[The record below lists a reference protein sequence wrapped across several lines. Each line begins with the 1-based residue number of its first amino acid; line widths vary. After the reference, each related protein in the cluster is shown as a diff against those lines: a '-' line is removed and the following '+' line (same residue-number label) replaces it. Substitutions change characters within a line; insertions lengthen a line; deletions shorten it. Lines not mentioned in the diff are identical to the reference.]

1 MSAAA
6 PPPAI
11 PSATAGDVDPN
22 DPLGYDA
29 YAKTL
34 WARIDH
40 ALNRDAITG
49 KLGDDPLVIG
59 LFGEWGVGK
68 TYLLDKIRDHATRY
82 ATERAELRRN
92 DGGFDL
98 TIPVYFQPWKYEHEE
113 HLHVPLLLHTLKAL
127 EEGVKQSQTLWERV
141 GQAAQKPG
149 DAIVK
154 ALPKIVTLFKKA
166 VTSAAV
172 VIEPASGAAIVV
184 AQAMADDN
192 AKTSAKPKK
201 PSVASALKYTDDGR
215 YYFEIH
221 KVLKA
226 VTRPAQHDGYLD
238 KLVINNTNFKINFV
252 VFVDDLDRCLPEK
265 AVQVLE
271 LIKTVFNV
279 ESFAFVLALDDE
291 VIERGIGHR
300 YSAYLLKDKKPQM
313 PITGFEYLEKIV
325 HLPFRLPALTRAQ
338 AVAFA
343 RLIEARAEPDNPDRR
358 WFAPTPL
365 ASVGSRTNKAAVPI
379 SSQGEADLMGGDG
392 YAGEHFVAELMAPS
406 LESAHLDL
414 LLAAFDAYVPRKL
427 LRAVELWH
435 QVCRVARERGV
446 SGANAV
452 SGTWIREYADKPII
466 LDTRVVFALML
477 LQLFQPELFRFMR
490 RRDRSFQVLLNAFSQ
505 KKDGL
510 NKHEVSDVELWSWAS
525 YRRGELAIAVDPDPT
540 AVTAAAD
547 AAVSKAAFK
556 RPCSELEAVAL
567 IASLDSTDAYLAQHV
582 RLRLV
587 ERLVEHFAVQRHVFN
602 PLRVMAWLG
611 KHLDLGMVETF
622 VGIDAYFAVL
632 SQHSEQDLL
641 DVQAAQRVMAER
653 ATANLPPSVFGAPTV
668 IQKLPTFAFSK
679 ADALFDVLVAID
691 TAARSDL
698 QKQFDLPTG
707 RVFDEACAAALHQKF
722 SVHTRKIAPPE
733 RSPTWQGFDHAVGAV
748 AAIAPWL
755 GWEQGGKL
763 VLAAVAG
770 AQVTDSTAT
779 VIDKLLAQAP
789 APKSRAPI
797 GDLLERFPQGDPRFD
812 RRRFNLPTERF
823 HSDPQDEPIIGFV
836 RIPASTTPFQMGHAS
851 VTDNPSTPIVIKDT
865 FYIARTLTTVD
876 QYAQFAKDG
885 YSAGIEIWGKQ
896 GLAWRDGSF
905 DSKVKDK
912 DYKNHLTQRKAALRK
927 APWNWAT
934 QQAHGSRPV
943 TGVTW
948 FEARAYAR
956 WLNVQ
961 LKAEIGAAA
970 ALEGYEVALPA
981 EHQWERAARAESLTA
996 AHTHR
1001 WPWGDDEKDAANRAN
1016 IGASEIGM
1024 VSSVGVF
1031 LPNGIGL
1038 YDIAGNAWEWM
1049 DNIYANPHKSRFT
1062 PVLRDHELATDLD
1075 LDKCDR
1081 LSLRGG
1087 SWFNLPGRA
1096 SCSARNWN
1104 LPDYWSNDLGF
1115 RVVLSLAKNEN

>member
-6 PPPAI
+6 PPPVI
-11 PSATAGDVDPN
+11 PPATAEGIDPN

-40 ALNRDAITG
+40 ALNRDATTG

-82 ATERAELRRN
+82 STERAELRRN

-127 EEGVKQSQTLWERV
+127 EEGVKQSQTFWERV
-141 GQAAQKPG
+141 GQGAQKPG

-172 VIEPASGAAIVV
+172 VIEPASGAAFALTQSV
-184 AQAMADDN
+184 ADDT
-192 AKTSAKPKK
+192 AKTSARPKK

-226 VTRPAQHDGYLD
+226 VTRPAQHEGYLD

-300 YSAYLLKDKKPQM
+300 YKDYTFENKKPQM

-343 RLIEARAEPDNPDRR
+343 RTIEERVEPKNAPRH
-358 WFAPTPL
+358 WFAPTSPESAGMRL
-365 ASVGSRTNKAAVPI
+365 SKGVQQNPRAESDAVSAAGNRSEP
-379 SSQGEADLMGGDG
+379 EW
-392 YAGEHFVAELMAPS
+392 FAPAQS
-406 LESAHLDL
+406 ESAHLDL
-414 LLAAFDAYVPRKL
+414 LLASFDAYVPRKL

-446 SGANAV
+446 SGAEG
-452 SGTWIREYADKPII
+452 SSTTWVREYAGKPVR

-490 RRDRSFQVLLNAFSQ
+490 RRERAFQVLLNAFSEENLGGIG
-505 KKDGL
+505 KY
-510 NKHEVSDVELWSWAS
+510 EISDVELWSWAS
-525 YRRGELAIAVDPDPT
+525 YRKGEPIAAPDVAPT
-540 AVTAAAD
+540 ADPAPVP
-547 AAVSKAAFK
+547 VVLPAFK
-556 RPCSELEAVAL
+556 RPCSEAEAVAL
-567 IASLDSTDAYLAQHV
+567 IASLASVDAYLAQHI

-611 KHLDLGMVETF
+611 EHLDAGMVNTF

-632 SQHSEQDLL
+632 SQHTEQDLL
-641 DVQAAQRVMAER
+641 DVQEQLRAADKAKAAAEK
-653 ATANLPPSVFGAPTV
+653 AKAAADIQAGAVGTPTV
-668 IQKLPTFAFSK
+668 IQKLPTFSFAK
-679 ADALFDVLVAID
+679 VDALFDVLVAID

-698 QKQFDLPTG
+698 DKQFDLPEG
-707 RVFDEACAAALHQKF
+707 RVLDDAIAASLRAKF
-722 SVHTRKIAPPE
+722 LIHTQKIAQPG
-733 RSPTWQGFDHAVGAV
+733 RSATWQGFDHAIGAV

-755 GWEQGGKL
+755 GWAQGGKQ
-763 VLAAVAG
+763 VVATVAG
-770 AQVTDSTAT
+770 AQESDTTSA
-779 VIDKLLAQAP
+779 VIKKLLGKAP
-789 APKSRAPI
+789 TPKSCAAI
-797 GDLLERFPQGDPRFD
+797 GDLLERFPEGDPRFD
-812 RRRFNLPTERF
+812 RARFQLPSERF
-823 HSDPQDEPIIGFV
+823 HQKTENEPMIGFV
-836 RIPASTTPFQMGHAS
+836 RIPGSKKPFQMGHLKES
-851 VTDNPSTPIVIKDT
+851 DNPPTPVVIKDT
-865 FYIARTLTTVD
+865 FYMARTLTTVD

-896 GLAWRDGSF
+896 GLEWREGSR
-905 DSKVKDK
+905 DSKVTDEGYRRWLK
-912 DYKNHLTQRKAALRK
+912 QRPAALRK
-927 APWNWAT
+927 EPWEWID
-934 QQAHGSRPV
+934 QRAHGSRPV

-956 WLNVQ
+956 WLDLELQ
-961 LKAEIGAAA
+961 HEIGDVA
-970 ALEGYEVALPA
+970 ALNGYQVALPT
-981 EHQWERAARAESLTA
+981 EDQWERAARAQSLTVA
-996 AHTHR
+996 RNLR
-1001 WPWGDDEKDAANRAN
+1001 WPWGDDEKNATKSAN
-1016 IGASEIGM
+1016 IHGSDVGE

-1031 LPNGIGL
+1031 PPNSIGL
-1038 YDIAGNAWEWM
+1038 YDMAGNAWEWM
-1049 DNIYANPHKSRFT
+1049 DNIYADPSGDRF
-1062 PVLRDHELATDLD
+1062 PRVLRDQDLVT
-1075 LDKCDR
+1075 DR

-1087 SWFNLPGRA
+1087 SWINPPENA
-1096 SCSARNWN
+1096 SCSSRTMAHPFNWGHFI
-1104 LPDYWSNDLGF
+1104 GF